1 MDPIDR
7 IDHKKFPP
15 ATIYDLEFQ
24 WPKTHPDNPRKQIAT
39 KRNTYMDQIFSPKNM
54 NAVPG
59 VGKYDMLPTEQQ
71 VETMKQNLRIR
82 KFTFGQRD
90 NPFSQIENLS
100 SRVPGCG
107 SYNPHDHIIKTKTP
121 S

>member
-39 KRNTYMDQIFSPKNM
+39 KRNTYMD
-54 NAVPG
+54 
-59 VGKYDMLPTEQQ
+59 
-71 VETMKQNLRIR
+71 
-82 KFTFGQRD
+82 
-90 NPFSQIENLS
+90 
-100 SRVPGCG
+100 
-107 SYNPHDHIIKTKTP
+107 
-121 S
+121 